1 VNNPEDHS
9 LKSFNLKYELQW
21 TRDMSATTQVLV
33 HLLDISGGTRAVK
46 GQLLEGIEWNIDQN
60 LNNKGDHQN
69 CNDTICNITGS
80 VVVGEQHNFET
91 GLCAGTMRWSYLH
104 QHVGAISGTMY
115 VNGKQHCQSLPIVGT
130 DPSNPA
136 GNEQGFVVKFTQCVD
151 QRTLGNQIRLNK
163 GDVVTVT
170 GLYDVDPTSKRN
182 FPLPGG
188 KHGGV
193 MGLFFSVMQCDA
205 GTWGEAYVCRNSTC
219 VGVPSGRKGEYK
231 NLAQCEAA
239 CGQEPMEDPR
249 AVVDASVQAEEP
261 LSIHVGD
268 ASNQTVKIGKLA
280 VTFKD
285 CGDANT
291 HGKISTVTPHTLR
304 LGSINTIEGA
314 GVIDQDFSAGNF
326 TIKMVAGVLG
336 LTLVDISG
344 DICEKQ
350 KPFATLLGLIHIN
363 WDGLDC
369 PLKAGS
375 LSVKL
380 RLRLNELI
388 PVQLAQ
394 TTTTVI
400 ARTPTG
406 EKIFCA
412 EVFTDGIG
420 ELEYSQG
427 VGSETDSVL
436 V

>member
-1 VNNPEDHS
+1 
-9 LKSFNLKYELQW
+9 
-21 TRDMSATTQVLV
+21 M
-33 HLLDISGGTRAVK
+33 I
-46 GQLLEGIEWNIDQN
+46 
-60 LNNKGDHQN
+60 
-69 CNDTICNITGS
+69 
-80 VVVGEQHNFET
+80 
-91 GLCAGTMRWSYLH
+91 WSYLH
-104 QHVGAISGTMY
+104 QHVSAISGTMY
-115 VNGKQHCQSLPIVGT
+115 VNGKQHCQSFPVVGT

-151 QRTLGNQIRLNK
+151 QRTLQNQIRLNE

-170 GLYDVDPTSKRN
+170 GLYDVDPASKRN

-205 GTWGEAYVCRNSTC
+205 GSWGEAYVCRNATC
-219 VGVPSGRKGEYK
+219 VGVPSGPKGEYK
-231 NLAQCEAA
+231 SLAQCEAA
-239 CGQEPMEDPR
+239 CGQEPREDPHTMV
-249 AVVDASVQAEEP
+249 AQAAGVDASVQAEEP
-261 LSIHVGD
+261 LPVHVGD
-268 ASNQTVKIGKLA
+268 TSNQMVKFGKLA
-280 VTFKD
+280 VTYKD

-291 HGKISTVTPHTLR
+291 HGKISTVTPGSLR
-304 LGSINTIEGA
+304 VGSIDTIEGT
-314 GVIDQDFSAGNF
+314 GTIDQDILAGNF
-326 TIKMVAGVLG
+326 SIKMVAGIMG

-369 PLKAGS
+369 PLKAGR

-394 TTTTVI
+394 TTTTVL

-412 EVFTDGIG
+412 EVFTDGEG
-420 ELEYSQG
+420 ELGYSQG
-427 VGSETDSVL
+427 VGSADIL